1 MNNHDGNYVDETEP
15 PAPGTFEIGLV
26 MAGAISAGPYE
37 AGVLDYLFEALDAW
51 EQAKAR
57 TMGTT
62 EEASIPQHKVVIKVV
77 TGASAGSMSAA
88 IMAVAARYDFPH
100 LSSRDLGVCG
110 YASIPEPER
119 KKIDELA
126 RHNPFFKS
134 WVQDI
139 SIDKLLT
146 TKDLDLSDSVV
157 QSLLDSSSLL
167 DITKDCL
174 SYKGTKVVHRPYL
187 ASPTRY
193 LFTIANLRGI
203 PYFLQLGGAQG
214 VGLGMSMHRDY
225 RSFTISY
232 NQKDVAQQIRGDD
245 IALDWSPSTAE
256 SWQVL
261 GMTAVASGAFPLAL
275 APRPMTRV
283 SSDYNYRFVVLPGD
297 GVKPAQAV
305 RLQPNPLRM
314 PAQNFSTFLVDGGTM
329 NNEPLDLARQE
340 LAGLTGRNKRNGL
353 QANRCILMIDPF
365 PDTQAQGHDQPAGMT
380 PVLTSV
386 VGDLIG
392 AWKNQARFS
401 PQDLA
406 LAADEE
412 VYSRFLIAPSRG
424 DAAPNGLALA
434 GGALGGFS
442 GFLSRDFRQ
451 HDYLLGRRNAQKFLS
466 HVFTLPSGNNLFD
479 GLDPTHKKEGAKWA
493 RKGTNGIELPIIPLM
508 DELLPASLSGNRTNG
523 KTEELS
529 VWPSDVFKVETIR
542 DDIERRTNRLI
553 DHYIEHSNMNW
564 VRKALSKALAMTL
577 RKHVYDNVI
586 DRIQK
591 GLAAGG
597 LDTALIP
604 SPPKPALEKQW
615 FPKVDT
621 EF

>member
-1 MNNHDGNYVDETEP
+1 MSTHEGNYVDKTDS
-15 PAPGTFEIGLV
+15 PAPQTFEIGLV

-37 AGVLDYLFEALDAW
+37 AGVLNYLFEALDAW

-57 TMGTT
+57 TLGTSMQ
-62 EEASIPQHKVVIKVV
+62 ASIPQHKVVIKVV
-77 TGASAGSMSAA
+77 TGASAGSISAA

-100 LSSRDLGVCG
+100 LSCRELGVRG
-110 YASIPEPER
+110 YAGLSARER
-119 KKIDELA
+119 EQIDEVA
-126 RHNPFFKS
+126 SHNPFFKS

-146 TKDLDLSDSVV
+146 TKDLDSPDSVV

-167 DITKDCL
+167 DITQACL
-174 SYKGTKVVHRPYL
+174 SYQGRQVVHRPYL
-187 ASPTRY
+187 ANPTRY
-193 LFTIANLRGI
+193 LFSITNLRGI
-203 PYFLQLGGAQG
+203 PYFLQLGSEQG

-232 NQKDVAQQIRGDD
+232 SQNAVATQIRGDD
-245 IALDWSPSTAE
+245 IALDWSPATAKR
-256 SWQVL
+256 WQVL

-297 GVKPAQAV
+297 GAQPARAV
-305 RLQPNPLRM
+305 RLQPNPLRT
-314 PAQNFSTFLVDGGTM
+314 PVPEFSTFLIDGGTM

-340 LAGLTGRNKRNGL
+340 LAGLTSRNERSGL
-353 QANRCILMIDPF
+353 LAKRCILMIDPF
-365 PDTQAQGHDQPAGMT
+365 PDTQAQGHDEPAGMT

-386 VGDLIG
+386 IGDLIG

-412 VYSRFLIAPSRG
+412 IYSRFLIAPSRG
-424 DAAPNGLALA
+424 NAAPSGLALA

-466 HVFTLPSGNNLFD
+466 HVFTLPAGNNLFD
-479 GLDPTHKKEGAKWA
+479 GLDLVHKQEGAKWA
-493 RKGTNGIELPIIPLM
+493 RKGIKGIELPIIPLM
-508 DELLPASLSGNRTNG
+508 DDLLPAALSGNRSNG

-529 VWPSDVFKVETIR
+529 DWPFGIFQIESIR
-542 DDIERRTNRLI
+542 DDIERRMNSVI
-553 DHYIEHSNMNW
+553 DHYIEHWNISW
-564 VRKALSKALAMTL
+564 GRKILSKTLAMTL
-577 RKHVYDNVI
+577 RGHVYDRIIV
-586 DRIQK
+586 RIQE

-597 LDTALIP
+597 LN
-604 SPPKPALEKQW
+604 PPPRASAEKPAPTRHW
-615 FPKVDT
+615 FTKVDT
-621 EF
+621 DS

>member
-1 MNNHDGNYVDETEP
+1 MSTHDGNYVDKTDE
-15 PAPGTFEIGLV
+15 PAPQTFEIGLV

-51 EQAKAR
+51 EQAKAK
-57 TMGTT
+57 TVGTPLQ
-62 EEASIPQHKVVIKVV
+62 ASVPQHKVVIKVV

-88 IMAVAARYDFPH
+88 IMAVAARFDFPH
-100 LSSRDLGVCG
+100 MSCKELGVHG
-110 YASIPEPER
+110 YASLSKRER
-119 KKIDELA
+119 EWIDEMA
-126 RHNPFFKS
+126 SRNPFFKS

-146 TKDLDLSDSVV
+146 TKDLDAPDSVV

-167 DITKDCL
+167 DIAQACL
-174 SYKGTKVVHRPYL
+174 SYKGNNVVHRPYL

-203 PYFLQLGGAQG
+203 PYFLQLGSGQG
-214 VGLGMSMHRDY
+214 VGLGMTMHRDY

-232 NQKDVAQQIRGDD
+232 SQNGVATPIRGDD
-245 IALDWSPSTAE
+245 IALDWSPATTE
-256 SWQVL
+256 RWKVL

-297 GVKPAQAV
+297 DNKPARVV

-314 PAQNFSTFLVDGGTM
+314 PVPEFSTFLVDGGTM

-340 LAGLTGRNKRNGL
+340 LAGLTGRNERSGLLAKR
-353 QANRCILMIDPF
+353 CVLMIDPF
-365 PDTQAQGHDQPAGMT
+365 PDTQAQGHDEPAGMT
-380 PVLTSV
+380 PALTSV
-386 VGDLIG
+386 IGDLIG

-401 PQDLA
+401 AQDLA

-412 VYSRFLIAPSRG
+412 IYSRFLIAPSRG
-424 DAAPNGLALA
+424 DAAPSGLSLA

-466 HVFTLPSGNNLFD
+466 HVFTLPAGNSLFD
-479 GLDPTHKKEGAKWA
+479 DLDPAQKQEGAKWA
-493 RKGTNGIELPIIPLM
+493 RKGSKGIELPIIPLM
-508 DELLPASLSGNRTNG
+508 DDLLPAELSGKKSNG

-529 VWPSDVFKVETIR
+529 DWPFGVFQVESIR
-542 DDIERRTNRLI
+542 DQIEQRMNSVT
-553 DHYIEHSNMNW
+553 DHYIEHSKLNW
-564 VRKALSKALAMTL
+564 ARKVLSKALAITL
-577 RKHVYDNVI
+577 RGHVYDQI
-586 DRIQK
+586 IARIHE
-591 GLAAGG
+591 GLVAGG
-597 LDTALIP
+597 LNAPRASAEKPVP
-604 SPPKPALEKQW
+604 SRQW
-615 FPKVDT
+615 FAKVDT
-621 EF
+621 DS